1 MQRSKAQ
8 DGHEGQQHWVW
19 SGCTFLFTLICTV
32 YIISLARIANH
43 GVVENEIEMGK
54 GRERRA
60 KSGQWN
66 VCIETNSSYSSGI
79 WRETVQKLAEL
90 FVRRAR
96 RCLLRAWDP
105 SLGRELFIGI
115 PCNGIRIVQ
124 KEKSEKNKK
133 TNGKTR
139 RVYQK

>member
-19 SGCTFLFTLICTV
+19 SRCTFLFTLICTV
-32 YIISLARIANH
+32 YIISLARFANH

-54 GRERRA
+54 GRSERRA
-60 KSGQWN
+60 KSEERAVECVYRERIRDG
-66 VCIETNSSYSSGI
+66 SSI
-79 WRETVQKLAEL
+79 WREAVRKSAEL

-96 RCLLRAWDP
+96 RCLLRVWDP

-124 KEKSEKNKK
+124 EKKITKRTKK
-133 TNGKTR
+133 R
-139 RVYQK
+139 QD